1 VLASR
6 QIVNSTVACGAIG
19 LGVDKITTEAAP
31 NCLLLVAAASASF
44 SFVHLFPSTTASKWC
59 QCHPAD
65 VIGRR
70 TRIGATVLPRCCL
83 LNAVNDGWCIFTLK
97 CALGSQATGV
107 LLVEEGRYCFC
118 CRRYPPSLPPST
130 RACPCANIFCRHNCG
145 LLCAVC
151 VLLATATVSI
161 VINMRARRCCKY

>member
-1 VLASR
+1 MLASR

-31 NCLLLVAAASASF
+31 NCLLPVAAASASF
-44 SFVHLFPSTTASKWC
+44 SSVRLFPSTTASKWC

-70 TRIGATVLPRCCL
+70 TRIGGTVLPRYCL

-97 CALGSQATGV
+97 CALGSQASGV
-107 LLVEEGRYCFC
+107 LYLW
-118 CRRYPPSLPPST
+118 RRADTASAAAALHAIRRRSHHPPVPA
-130 RACPCANIFCRHNCG
+130 RAADIFCRHNCG
-145 LLCAVC
+145 VHC
-151 VLLATATVSI
+151 VLYA
-161 VINMRARRCCKY
+161 CCLPLPQFPS